1 MKSPLLLSLLFL
13 LALGPAAAQDAGATA
28 APGAPG
34 APGASA
40 DSSAGTP
47 GGRTPGTATPGRP
60 LPERLGIEV
69 PSGGVPLEELVVRAN
84 DRLEGLSDSEAA
96 ATAEQIAQLLE
107 TANRFEEA
115 SSWYQRAAGRSRGDS
130 RAGAEL
136 SRAGVLIQLGRTE
149 AARAAARAG
158 RDAATSRDLRIRAI
172 AVMAVAYA
180 AEERLT
186 EAQDILRGIQIAA
199 PDGAL
204 SPETLYQIHELA
216 RRTGDAT
223 AARDARERLQSRYP
237 DSPEALVLAGDAA
250 GRVLLALTPAAIAQG
265 AYRSDETA
273 TEDAAGQR
281 ARTGEGVSDGD
292 GAPGAAAAPEG
303 EAASPVDTAADGEDA
318 AEGDGA
324 APRRDAPEA
333 AAETPGAERGEVR
346 NFVQVG
352 SFRDPENAEYMR
364 RDMESFGFGTTVATT
379 EVRGSTYYQVLIPV
393 AVQEGGD
400 VQEAIQEVVVA
411 LKERGYEGFLV
422 TR

>member
-1 MKSPLLLSLLFL
+1 MKSPFLLSLLFL
-13 LALGPAAAQDAGATA
+13 LALGPAAAQDAGAPGA
-28 APGAPG
+28 ADAPG

-40 DSSAGTP
+40 DSSAGTNQGSP
-47 GGRTPGTATPGRP
+47 AAGTA

-69 PSGGVPLEELVVRAN
+69 PSGGVPLEELVMRA
-84 DRLEGLSDSEAA
+84 DERLEGLGDSEAA
-96 ATAEQIAQLLE
+96 AIAEQIAQLLE

-172 AVMAVAYA
+172 AIMAVAYA

-237 DSPEALVLAGDAA
+237 DSPEALVLTGDAA

-265 AYRSDETA
+265 AYRSDE
-273 TEDAAGQR
+273 AA
-281 ARTGEGVSDGD
+281 AED
-292 GAPGAAAAPEG
+292 GAPADDPAPEG
-303 EAASPVDTAADGEDA
+303 EGAPPVETAAEGEEAPEGESAADGA
-318 AEGDGA
+318 ATG
-324 APRRDAPEA
+324 RDAPEA
-333 AAETPGAERGEVR
+333 AAETAGTERDEVR

-393 AVQEGGD
+393 AVEEGGD

>member
-1 MKSPLLLSLLFL
+1 MRLPLLVLLCL
-13 LALGPAAAQDAGATA
+13 LVPLGSAAAQDAGA
-28 APGAPG
+28 PGST
-34 APGASA
+34 GASA
-40 DSSAGTP
+40 DASADPSAETPEGAAPETPTGT
-47 GGRTPGTATPGRP
+47 TPGTPPASIP
-60 LPERLGIEV
+60 LPERLGIETE
-69 PSGGVPLEELVVRAN
+69 SRGVPLDELVTRA
-84 DRLEGLSDSEAA
+84 DERLEGLSDTEVAA
-96 ATAEQIAQLLE
+96 VAEQVAQLLE
-107 TANRFEEA
+107 TANRFEDA
-115 SSWYQRAAGRSRGDS
+115 SDWYQRAAGRAQGDV
-130 RAGAEL
+130 RARVEL
-136 SRAGVLIQLGRTE
+136 ARAGVLIQLGRAE

-199 PDGAL
+199 PEGAL

-216 RRTGDAT
+216 RRAGDAT
-223 AARDARERLQSRYP
+223 AARDARERLRSHYP
-237 DSPEALVLAGDAA
+237 DSPEALVLTGDDA

-265 AYRSDETA
+265 AYHSREGVDEDGA
-273 TEDAAGQR
+273 SQG
-281 ARTGEGVSDGD
+281 ARTGEGVSEGD
-292 GAPGAAAAPEG
+292 GAPAGDAAPEG
-303 EAASPVDTAADGEDA
+303 EGAPGGNAA
-318 AEGDGA
+318 AEGAPAGEAAPEGA
-324 APRRDAPEA
+324 AATEGTGPA
-333 AAETPGAERGEVR
+333 EVR

-393 AVQEGGD
+393 TVGEGGD
-400 VQEAIQEVVVA
+400 VQEAIQEVVVS